1 MRLRAQFIELIS
13 WCQKL
18 KEENPQQEKTDT
30 KTNAFIQRITSS
42 VTQLI
47 EDSTLQ
53 NKICHR
59 QKKARQQAVSRDRSH
74 SHHIF
79 QFPPR

>member
-1 MRLRAQFIELIS
+1 MELTS
-13 WCQKL
+13 WCQKF

-59 QKKARQQAVSRDRSH
+59 QKKARQQAAFRDRSH

-79 QFPPR
+79 PFLPR